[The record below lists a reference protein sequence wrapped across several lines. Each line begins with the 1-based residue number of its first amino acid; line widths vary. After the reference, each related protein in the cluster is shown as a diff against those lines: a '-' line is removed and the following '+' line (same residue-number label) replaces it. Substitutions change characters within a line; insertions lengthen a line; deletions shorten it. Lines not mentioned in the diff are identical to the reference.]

1 MELLLAATLSC
12 ADGRWIL
19 SGIADTNL
27 GVSQQ
32 SDLIIQVLQAMPD
45 DCPAGDYNPPAGE
58 GHRRFS

>member
-19 SGIADTNL
+19 SGVADTNM
-27 GVSQQ
+27 GHSFQ
-32 SDLIIQVLQAMPD
+32 SEVVIEVLRAMPD
-45 DCPAGDYNPPAGE
+45 DCRPSDYRPPAGE